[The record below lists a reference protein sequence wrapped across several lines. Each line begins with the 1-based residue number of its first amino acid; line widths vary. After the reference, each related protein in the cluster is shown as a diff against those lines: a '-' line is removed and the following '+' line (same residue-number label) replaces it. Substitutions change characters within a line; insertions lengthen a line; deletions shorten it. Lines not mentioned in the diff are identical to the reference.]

1 MSQKHLAYDNTKLF
15 EKDPDNSNNQTS
27 YSAFDQLNGD
37 HPWRDFVPEGLINYP
52 VRILPKGQIAY
63 FNYSLAKE
71 MGLLHESHPSE
82 LNAELR
88 KKIISTF
95 SLRIINEYD
104 QEQGIQYPKK
114 HMKSH
119 PYMATRYLQL
129 QHPDKCGRTS
139 GDGRCIWN
147 GLVTHQGVIWD
158 VSSRGTGVTALAP
171 GAVEAGRPLQS
182 GATHF
187 GYGCGMADLDELYG
201 AAILAEIFHNQGIET
216 ERILTIIDLGNGTG
230 IGVRAG
236 KNLIRPA
243 HMFLYLKQGNL
254 EALRRSVD
262 YFIIRQH
269 RNGEWN
275 FGIHHPHKYQLM
287 LKKIISNFAKF
298 VAKLDRQYI
307 FAWLDW
313 DGDNVLASAGIIDY
327 GSVRQFGIRHD
338 QYRYDDAD
346 RYSTSLNQQIPK
358 ARKMMQA
365 FIQIVNYLETGLR
378 QPFVSYSQSS
388 SLHDFD
394 CLVERELHFEFL
406 KQLGFSMKEA
416 HSLMVKH
423 LPKIKELYLNFSF
436 LERKKTRREA
446 RKVADGINRPAV
458 YNLRVVIYQLALFFN
473 DWAADLTNAQY
484 PIDELFG
491 CMLSEHASSK
501 DSILTTSTEKR
512 LTRFQDQYRQII
524 EITIQASKQSPT
536 SVMFEIF
543 QRASLINRKDR
554 ITGNALIHIVGEL
567 MDARKKGL
575 SFAEAQKVIDEFI
588 SSQSLNPE
596 ATSSPREPDHLR
608 KPIVF
613 NRREKKLLS
622 AVLTLIEG
630 HKEDI

>member
-1 MSQKHLAYDNTKLF
+1 MSQKHLAYDNAKLSQ
-15 EKDPDNSNNQTS
+15 KNPDTSSNQDS
-27 YSAFDQLNGD
+27 YSAFDQLNGE

-52 VRILPKGQIAY
+52 VRILPRGQIAY

-71 MGLLHESHPSE
+71 MGLLPEDHPPE
-82 LNAELR
+82 LNPELR

-119 PYMATRYLQL
+119 LYMATRYLQL

-147 GLVTHQGVIWD
+147 GFVTHQGVMWD

-182 GATHF
+182 GATQF

-275 FGIHHPHKYQLM
+275 FGIHHPRKYQLM

-298 VAKLDRQYI
+298 VAQLDRQYI

-338 QYRYDDAD
+338 QYRYDDTD

-365 FIQIVNYLETGLR
+365 FVQIVDYLETGLR
-378 QPFVSYSQSS
+378 QPFASYAQSS

-394 CLVERELHFEFL
+394 QFVERELHFEFL
-406 KQLGFSMKEA
+406 KQLGFSTKDSQA
-416 HSLMVKH
+416 LMAKH
-423 LPKIKELYLNFSF
+423 LSKIKELYLNFSY

-458 YNLRVVIYQLALFFN
+458 YNLRIVIYQLALFFN
-473 DWAADLTNAQY
+473 DWAEDLTNAKY
-484 PIDELFG
+484 PIHELFG

-501 DSILTTSTEKR
+501 DSILTHSTER
-512 LTRFQDQYRQII
+512 HLIRFQEQYRQII
-524 EITIQASKQSPT
+524 EITIQASKRSPA
-536 SVMFEIF
+536 SVMLEIF
-543 QRASLINRKDR
+543 QRASIINRKDR

-588 SSQSLNPE
+588 SSQSLNPHDIH
-596 ATSSPREPDHLR
+596 SPIEPNHLR
-608 KPIVF
+608 KPMF

-622 AVLTLIEG
+622 AVFTLIEG